1 MNVNLNQNLLNPHS
15 IYSNSSSQ
23 SKIDALNKLQVRNN
37 ISTQK
42 KARAVFPINSHTVQ
56 NTYRGAAVE
65 SKSSSRHAHILV
77 HKDNLQKDMSG
88 FRKAK
93 KGQSTNRNQMNKQE
107 ALNSSNFVL

>member
-42 KARAVFPINSHTVQ
+42 KPRAVFPINSHTVQ
-56 NTYRGAAVE
+56 NTYRGTVE

-88 FRKAK
+88 FRKVK
-93 KGQSTNRNQMNKQE
+93 KGQSTNRNQMSKQE